1 MGIKTEEPIAR
12 ADTGAGIR
20 KKELV
25 SIHQLHEFISKTDEQ
40 TQDADFLCNAKVLNV
55 LQKNGWSYVSC
66 TGCNRKLDKVGNA
79 LRCSKCVS
87 SSVTGVVKYRVELA
101 VHDGHDEATFV
112 VFDNEMTKLT
122 TKTAATLIL
131 ENGNGGTRDDIPSCI
146 EDLTGKQFLFQI
158 KVTPFNFS
166 SKHRTFTV
174 SKLSEAYTN
183 CTQTEITKG
192 GPTFN
197 LDLEGTTSSN
207 IARFGQD
214 TLDKEYEKVTTS
226 IVETVEKSRKR
237 GRE

>member
-40 TQDADFLCNAKVLNV
+40 KLKIHYNVSSPIYQKTQDADFLCNAKVLNV

-183 CTQTEITKG
+183 CTQ
-192 GPTFN
+192 
-197 LDLEGTTSSN
+197 
-207 IARFGQD
+207 
-214 TLDKEYEKVTTS
+214 V
-226 IVETVEKSRKR
+226 
-237 GRE
+237 

>member
-1 MGIKTEEPIAR
+1 MGIKNEEAIAR
-12 ADTGAGIR
+12 ADTAAGIR

-25 SIHQLHEFISKTDEQ
+25 SIHQLHEFISKTDEHKLKIHYNVSSSIYQ
-40 TQDADFLCNAKVLNV
+40 KTQDADFLCNAKVLSV

-66 TGCNRKLDKVGNA
+66 TGCSRKLDKVGNA

-87 SSVTGVVKYRVELA
+87 SSVTRVVKYRVELA
-101 VHDGHDEATFV
+101 VHDGHNEATFV

-146 EDLTGKQFLFQI
+146 EDLTGKQFLVQI

-183 CTQTEITKG
+183 CSQVLI
-192 GPTFN
+192 
-197 LDLEGTTSSN
+197 
-207 IARFGQD
+207 
-214 TLDKEYEKVTTS
+214 
-226 IVETVEKSRKR
+226 
-237 GRE
+237 